1 MSYYFG
7 IYGFEITRPI
17 LTEHFSLL
25 PRFTAFAEAQGMA
38 ADGTKFHLTA
48 VGMVNDQ
55 PDDEALFN
63 LTAALTFCQQRWVA
77 ASQVV
82 SLPDAVEA
90 SEVMG
95 QFPALMSIAPGRGS
109 HGEAIGSD
117 TFYPEARSKF
127 LNLCMGKLA
136 DTTFNDATGFR
147 PAFFRHVESWR
158 LYNPF
163 VDLTYYLDFS
173 ALEILARTP
182 QNNRRGSIAYL
193 AAGLLKKHGFDVK
206 VNDTTDRRRGIQT
219 YAHLRNALFHNG
231 EWVASFEE
239 NKVPVTLKLSDYEDK
254 LRRLVPDLLLR
265 VLGYEDDHIN
275 WDRWLDCMPWK

>member
-90 SEVMG
+90 SEVIHSTQRRAVSFSIFAWGSSQTKHSTMP
-95 QFPALMSIAPGRGS
+95 PASAQLSSDMLNPGGCIT
-109 HGEAIGSD
+109 H
-117 TFYPEARSKF
+117 
-127 LNLCMGKLA
+127 
-136 DTTFNDATGFR
+136 
-147 PAFFRHVESWR
+147 
-158 LYNPF
+158 
-163 VDLTYYLDFS
+163 
-173 ALEILARTP
+173 
-182 QNNRRGSIAYL
+182 
-193 AAGLLKKHGFDVK
+193 LL
-206 VNDTTDRRRGIQT
+206 I
-219 YAHLRNALFHNG
+219 
-231 EWVASFEE
+231 
-239 NKVPVTLKLSDYEDK
+239 
-254 LRRLVPDLLLR
+254 
-265 VLGYEDDHIN
+265 
-275 WDRWLDCMPWK
+275 